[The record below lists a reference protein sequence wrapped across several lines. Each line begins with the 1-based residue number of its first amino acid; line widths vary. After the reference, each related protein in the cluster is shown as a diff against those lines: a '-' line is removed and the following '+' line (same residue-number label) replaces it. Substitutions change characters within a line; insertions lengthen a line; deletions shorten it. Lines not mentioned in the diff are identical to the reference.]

1 MKETDQTHSQT
12 SRPAPATM
20 SDDELR
26 EVVGGCNGGGGGGVI
41 DTNGDGFVDTNTNTG
56 AGYYSGE

>member
-1 MKETDQTHSQT
+1 MNERDQTHTQT

-20 SDDELR
+20 NDDELR
-26 EVVGGCNGGGGGGVI
+26 EVVGGGGPT